1 MSLEKIVE
9 KLETEKRTKIEEIK
23 NKKEKEFQEFVAK
36 KEKELE
42 EWKEKQKRNLKEKF
56 NREENTLIS
65 QLKLKYNTEK
75 LRIES
80 EAIAK
85 VKKLVLDRLKNSS
98 KEVYN
103 RIWENLLA
111 RESIKGGEIILTKNE
126 DKIDVDYFCKKY
138 GLTLSKDRI
147 EGNGGFIIQK
157 DNLVIDLAIDTI
169 IEELINKNIL
179 EIAQFL
185 RGER

>member
-9 KLETEKRTKIEEIK
+9 KLETEKRIKLEEF
-23 NKKEKEFQEFVAK
+23 KEKKDKEYQDFVAK

-42 EWKEKQKRNLKEKF
+42 EWKEKQKRNLKEKL
-56 NREENTLIS
+56 NREENTLVS
-65 QLKLKYNTEK
+65 QLKLKHNAEK

-85 VKKLVLDRLKNSS
+85 VKNLVLERLKNSS
-98 KEVYN
+98 NEIYN
-103 RIWENLLA
+103 KVWENLLD

-126 DKIDVDYFCKKY
+126 NKIDVDYFRKKY
-138 GLTLSKDRI
+138 GLTLSEDRI

-157 DNLVIDLAIDTI
+157 DNLVIDLTIDTI
-169 IEELINKNIL
+169 MEELVNKNIL
-179 EIAQFL
+179 EIAQIL